1 MIRLMDEGLWTK
13 REVVH
18 EMTGTER
25 AHPKHLV
32 AFGIP
37 ELHSSDRLFLP

>member
-13 REVVH
+13 CEVVH